1 MTASVDELISSFK
14 KEEDC
19 LKKAKYLA
27 ILHRD
32 HQLTLKEI
40 AKKIVFDQSYVSHYL
55 RILKLPN
62 LVIDGYYAKNISCAH
77 LMILSRLDNEKDI
90 IDSYR
95 LILEKSLSTTQTETI
110 IRNKKY
116 HVSTSETRLDPDR
129 IRQMKKKFEKNY
141 PDTKIEIL
149 QSRIRG
155 KITIEIKSDTKIS
168 SKQIER
174 VFNKLIREDQGETGH
189 ESLIELD

>member
-19 LKKAKYLA
+19 LKKAKYLS

-32 HQLTLKEI
+32 HQLTLRGI
-40 AKKIVFDQSYVSHYL
+40 AKKIGFDQSYVSHYL

-129 IRQMKKKFEKNY
+129 IRQMKKKFEQNY